1 MLNRPPLEEYIE
13 GRGKIR
19 DLINKPRKHAALMKE
34 KIMYGMLCSCLDTIG
49 DTDRCLEAFITTDI
63 DELDTNDKYVY
74 IYGTVQ
80 AFVVQQ
86 DSVRHLLDSLD
97 ISYTLNPSSP
107 LKDIRDMRSGS
118 TGHPTKTETGTG
130 DVFNFIPRNTIGNQG
145 FQLNKYYEDAGQFVF
160 EHEFVNIPDLIA
172 TQRDILKGYLD
183 DVIKTLKQEEIDHRI
198 KFAGDKLVDI
208 FQFTGSHVQK
218 ISEVLVNPD
227 SVYAPQ
233 INVHVSE
240 VLKSVQDFKTE
251 LQKRELLDAYEG
263 IAATIEDVDDWLK
276 ELHIYFLNSNET
288 NLNEKGAGIFTDTVQ
303 AQVGEL
309 KQFAQDLDDEYSQ

>member
-13 GRGKIR
+13 GTGKIR
-19 DLINKPRKHAALMKE
+19 DLINKPRKHAALLKDSN
-34 KIMYGMLCSCLDTIG
+34 MYAMLCSCLDTIG

-63 DELDTNDKYVY
+63 DALNTNDKYVY

-97 ISYTLNPSSP
+97 ISYTLDPSSP
-107 LKDIRDMRSGS
+107 LKDIRDIRNGS
-118 TGHPTKTETGTG
+118 TGHPTKTETGIG
-130 DVFNFIPRNTIGNQG
+130 DVFNFIPRNTIGDQG
-145 FQLNKYYEDAGQFVF
+145 FRLHTYYLDGGKLEFKYEDVS
-160 EHEFVNIPDLIA
+160 VPDLIA
-172 TQRDILKGYLD
+172 TQRNILKDYLD
-183 DVIKTLKQEEIDHRI
+183 GVIKTLKQEEIDHRI

-208 FQFTGSHVQK
+208 FQFTGSHFQK
-218 ISEVLVNPD
+218 ISEVLVKPD

-233 INVHVSE
+233 INVYVNE
-240 VLKSVQDFKTE
+240 VLGSVQDLKTE

-263 IAATIEDVDDWLK
+263 IASTLEEVDDRLK
-276 ELHIYFLNSNET
+276 ELQIYFRNPNET
-288 NLNEKGAGIFTDTVQ
+288 NINEKDACIFTDTVQ
-303 AQVGEL
+303 AKVGEL

>member
-13 GRGKIR
+13 GPGKIR
-19 DLINKPRKHAALMKE
+19 DLINKPRKHAALIKE
-34 KIMYGMLCSCLDTIG
+34 KNRYGMLCSCLDTIG

-63 DELDTNDKYVY
+63 DELDTNGKYVY

-86 DSVRHLLDSLD
+86 DSVRHLLDSLN

-107 LKDIRDMRSGS
+107 LKNIRDIRNGS
-118 TGHPTKTETGTG
+118 TGHPTKTETETG

-145 FQLNKYYEDAGQFVF
+145 FQLNTYYLDGGKLESKY
-160 EHEFVNIPDLIA
+160 EFVNIPDLIA
-172 TQRDILKGYLD
+172 IQRDTLKDYLD
-183 DVIKTLKQEEIDHRI
+183 DIIKTLKQEEIDHRI
-198 KFAGDKLVDI
+198 KFAADKLVDI
-208 FQFTGSHVQK
+208 FQFTESHFQK

-227 SVYAPQ
+227 SVHAPQ
-233 INVHVSE
+233 INVYVNE

-263 IAATIEDVDDWLK
+263 IASTIEEVDDHLK
-276 ELHIYFLNSNET
+276 ELQIYFCNPNET
-288 NLNEKGAGIFTDTVQ
+288 NINEKDTCIFTDPVQ
-303 AQVGEL
+303 MQVGEL